1 MKLTKQDT
9 RLRRARRGREKI
21 KELAALRLSVHR
33 TPQHIYAQIFA
44 PHGDQVLVAA
54 STLQKD
60 VRGELKTTGN
70 IEAAK
75 AVGRAIAERAKAKGI
90 DKVAFD
96 RSGFMYHG
104 RVKALAEAARL
115 SSNRPRSLRGVMAR
129 VEKPVSGDDLL
140 EKLVAVN
147 RVAKVVKGGKQF
159 GFTALTVVGDGAGRV
174 GFGYGKAREVPVAI
188 SKAMMQARKSLV
200 SVSLRNDT
208 LFYAVK
214 GKHGTTRV
222 YMQPAADGTGVI
234 AGGGMRAVFEC
245 AGVRNVLAKSYGSRN
260 PINVVRATMDALAKL
275 RTPDDIAAKR
285 GKSVAEL
292 VE

>member
-1 MKLTKQDT
+1 
-9 RLRRARRGREKI
+9 
-21 KELAALRLSVHR
+21 
-33 TPQHIYAQIFA
+33 
-44 PHGDQVLVAA
+44 
-54 STLQKD
+54 
-60 VRGELKTTGN
+60 
-70 IEAAK
+70 
-75 AVGRAIAERAKAKGI
+75 
-90 DKVAFD
+90 
-96 RSGFMYHG
+96 
-104 RVKALAEAARL
+104 
-115 SSNRPRSLRGVMAR
+115 MAR
-129 VEKPVSGDDLL
+129 VEKPMSGDDLL

-200 SVSLRNDT
+200 NVSLKNAT

-214 GKHGTTRV
+214 GRHGTTRV

-260 PINVVRATMDALAKL
+260 PINVVRATMDALGKL

-285 GKSVAEL
+285 GKTVAEI
-292 VE
+292 VG